1 MKNYLII
8 LFAFSTSLSFAQLAL
23 DTNTAYPEMVKEY
36 LIGPTSGIIVN
47 AVQYQGH
54 RKSIAG
60 FTDPSNYAI
69 ISKGVAISTGNV
81 FDAIGPND
89 SGSKGEGSSGLSD
102 KDLELLANGKSY
114 DAAILIIDFIP
125 TSDSFSFDYFFA
137 SEEYPE
143 YVNKGVNDVF
153 AFIVKRVGDSVGQ
166 NLAVFENASIPITV
180 DQINGKINS
189 HLYIAN
195 SLWDPNDIN
204 KWKDDR
210 ARGERSLQ
218 YQFDGFTHLLHVN
231 TKVIAGQR
239 YQIKIA
245 IADIGDRIYDSAVF
259 LKAGSLKSDGEKA
272 KGVEYL
278 QLIAENSTWDNTPTF
293 KKVNENC
300 FAINAKINYQ
310 TDEFR
315 LRADMRPML
324 NKMVSLLKADER
336 IQLKIIGHTDNTAS
350 SEYNKTLSAKRANV
364 IYNYLISSGIA
375 PNRLSFEGKGDS
387 SPLFPNSSES
397 NRLENRRVEFQLSL
411 N

>member
-1 MKNYLII
+1 
-8 LFAFSTSLSFAQLAL
+8 
-23 DTNTAYPEMVKEY
+23 MVKEY

-60 FTDPSNYAI
+60 FNDPSNYAI

-89 SGSKGEGSSGLSD
+89 SDHKGESSSGLSD
-102 KDLELLANGKSY
+102 EDLELLGNGKSY

-125 TSDSFSFDYFFA
+125 TSNSFSFDYFFA

-143 YVNKGVNDVF
+143 FINKGVNDVF

-166 NLAVFENASIPITV
+166 NLAVFENAAIPISV
-180 DQINGKINS
+180 DQINAQKNN

-195 SLWDPNDIN
+195 SFWDPKDIN

-210 ARGERSLQ
+210 AKGERSLQ
-218 YQFDGFTHLLHVN
+218 YQFDGFTRLIHVK
-231 TKVIAGQR
+231 TKVIPGER

-259 LKAGSLKSDGEKA
+259 LEAGSLKSDGEKLEGI
-272 KGVEYL
+272 KYL
-278 QLIAENSTWDNTPTF
+278 KLIAENITWENSPTF

-300 FAINAKINYQ
+300 YAISARINYQ
-310 TDEFR
+310 TDEYH

-324 NKMVSLLKADER
+324 NKLVSLLQADDR
-336 IQLKIIGHTDNTAS
+336 IRLKVIGHTDNTAS
-350 SEYNKTLSAKRANV
+350 AEYNKTLSSKRANV

-375 PNRLSFEGKGDS
+375 PNRLSFEGKGNTA
-387 SPLFPNSSES
+387 PVVPNSSEP
-397 NRLENRRVEFQLSL
+397 NRLENRRVEFQIRM